1 MVAKVTIR
9 KLETSEDWRYKGC
22 ACNGKLVQMENG
34 NYQCRKCSAEMT
46 IAKPKYVTNT
56 AIQFKSH

>member
-22 ACNGKLVQMENG
+22 ACKGKLVQMENG
-34 NYQCRKCSAEMT
+34 NYQCRKEKENAECEMDS
-46 IAKPKYVTNT
+46 
-56 AIQFKSH
+56 FH